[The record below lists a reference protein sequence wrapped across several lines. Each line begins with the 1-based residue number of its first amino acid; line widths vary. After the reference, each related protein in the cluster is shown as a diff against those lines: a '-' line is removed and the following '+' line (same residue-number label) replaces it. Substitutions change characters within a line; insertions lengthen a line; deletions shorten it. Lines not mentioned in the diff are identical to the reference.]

1 MEITVHITNAD
12 NKMLEALK
20 SVVNL
25 YPQAQLQIQ
34 KKQEFTQNGY
44 TKEFEQEILE
54 DLKEIQ
60 TQKKAGVFKTYEN
73 VREAFAFE
81 GLIK

>member
-1 MEITVHITNAD
+1 MEITLHITNAD

-34 KKQEFTQNGY
+34 KKREFTQNGY

-73 VREAFAFE
+73 VREAFASE

>member
-1 MEITVHITNAD
+1 MEITLHITNAD

-34 KKQEFTQNGY
+34 KKARIY
-44 TKEFEQEILE
+44 SKWLH
-54 DLKEIQ
+54 KR
-60 TQKKAGVFKTYEN
+60 V
-73 VREAFAFE
+73 
-81 GLIK
+81 